1 MADAPGAQAPLIVH
15 NFGSASFA
23 AGIHLGEDVWILTFA
38 GVPTN
43 GTSGTGAGYA
53 GIGTIII
60 DRTNGA
66 LYVNSNTKAS
76 PTWTK
81 QT

>member
-1 MADAPGAQAPLIVH
+1 MADAPVLQPVLVTHG
-15 NFGSASFA
+15 FGVASVG
-23 AGIHLGEDVWILTFA
+23 GIHIGNDVFVMTVA
-38 GVPTN
+38 GAPTD
-43 GTSGTGAGYA
+43 GTSGTGAGWA
-53 GIGTIII
+53 GIGSILS

>member
-1 MADAPGAQAPLIVH
+1 MADAPLLQPALNIHTQGVTSCEGMHIGNDV
-15 NFGSASFA
+15 FIMSFA
-23 AGIHLGEDVWILTFA
+23 GA
-38 GVPTN
+38 PTD
-43 GTSGTGAGYA
+43 GTSGTGADWA
-53 GIGTIII
+53 GIGSILT